1 MKTKRKR
8 RWDPEKKDRARAWAV
23 LAGFTGAAALRL
35 RAIARRGD
43 YQDMALEIRAEREA
57 LAAEVEAE
65 REARREPRV
74 PVPVDRLA
82 PPAAKPVPKTNGEAQ
97 RHRTKGGF
105 RLPGFV
111 RLAQL
116 AAKKWS
122 ADAIPRRG
130 AALAYYSLFAIGPIL
145 IIAIAV
151 AGMAFGEEA
160 ARGQIVAQM
169 EGMVGRNGAVA
180 IQTVLQNAAQRS
192 TLASIGGIVT
202 LILAAT
208 GAFLELQAALN
219 TIWRVETK
227 KKEKLKFAAML
238 WQLVWK
244 RLRSLGLVV
253 SLGFLLMVSLA
264 ASAALAALGGW
275 MSNRLS
281 VAPALLDAF
290 NLLLSIG
297 VITALF
303 ALIYRILPDRKLQW
317 RDVWTGALITSLLFA
332 LGKEAI
338 GLYLGRSSTASAY
351 GAAGSFVVLLL
362 WVYYSAQ
369 IALFGAEYT
378 RVFTLS
384 RRRVPPPEAVAEKM
398 PAKNPPG

>member
-1 MKTKRKR
+1 M
-8 RWDPEKKDRARAWAV
+8 

-65 REARREPRV
+65 REARRESRV
-74 PVPVDRLA
+74 AVPAHHR
-82 PPAAKPVPKTNGEAQ
+82 PPAPGTKPAPKNNGEAK
-97 RHRTKGGF
+97 RHKAKAKKKKGR

-111 RLAQL
+111 RLALL

-145 IIAIAV
+145 VIAIAV

-169 EGMVGRNGAVA
+169 EGMVGRDGAQA
-180 IQTVLQNAAQRS
+180 IQTVLQNVNREGAGLPV
-192 TLASIGGIVT
+192 TIGGIVT
-202 LILAAT
+202 LLIAAT

-219 TIWRVETK
+219 AIWRVEAK

-384 RRRVPPPEAVAEKM
+384 RRRVPPPEAVAEKA
-398 PAKNPPG
+398 PARQPRVAA